1 MGLRVARGV
10 FACATGGRSSSADF
24 GDNSSYSHLPMNRRA
39 FLLAT
44 AGSAGLA
51 ACARAPIPVEVHPS
65 PAVPAR
71 AAPHVD
77 LEEATVSDL
86 AARMA
91 RGELTSRV
99 LVEQYVAR
107 IETLDRAGPT
117 LRSILELNP
126 DAMSIAA
133 ALDEERRVHG
143 PRGPLHGIPVVVKDN
158 IDTGDK
164 MQTTAGSLALV
175 GAPARKD
182 ADVVARL
189 RASGAVLLGKTNLS
203 EWANCRSTRSV
214 SGWSARGGLTR
225 NPYALDRNTS
235 GSSSG
240 SAAAVAASLAAI
252 AIGTETEGSIISP
265 SSMCGLVGVKPT
277 VGLVGGA
284 GIIPISH
291 SWDTAGPMARTVAD
305 AALLLGALTGKSY
318 SHALQRSGARNMR
331 IGVLRHSYGD
341 VSPLV
346 EASFATALDDLRRLG
361 AVLIDPVVIPR
372 ANDVGGPVLEVQLFE
387 LKADMANYL
396 ATRPEQPARTLED
409 LVKFN
414 AAHAVEEMPWFG
426 QELFEKAVS
435 MGGLDSPRYV
445 EALAWC
451 RRIMRDEGI
460 DAVMAANRLDALVA
474 PTGGPAWR
482 TDFLNGDNQ
491 NGGGSESIA
500 AVAGY
505 PSVTVPSGS
514 LAELP
519 LGISIIGDKLSEE
532 TLLKIAYAYEQ
543 ATLHRKPPTY
553 RATIDA

>member
-1 MGLRVARGV
+1 M
-10 FACATGGRSSSADF
+10 D
-24 GDNSSYSHLPMNRRA
+24 RRA

-44 AGSAGLA
+44 VGGAGLMACGPAPA
-51 ACARAPIPVEVHPS
+51 AVHPS
-65 PAVPAR
+65 PAVAAR

-77 LEEATVSDL
+77 LEEATVSYL

-91 RGELTSRV
+91 RGELTSRA

-107 IETLDRAGPT
+107 IEALDRAGPT
-117 LRSILELNP
+117 LRSIIELNQ
-126 DAMSIAA
+126 DAMAIAA
-133 ALDEERRVHG
+133 ALDEERRVRG
-143 PRGPLHGIPVVVKDN
+143 PRGLLHGIPVVVKDN
-158 IDTGDK
+158 IDTGDR

-189 RASGAVLLGKTNLS
+189 REAGAVLLGKTNLS

-225 NPYALDRNTS
+225 NPYALDRSTS

-240 SAAAVAASLAAI
+240 SAAAVAANLAAI

-277 VGLVGGA
+277 VGLVGSA
-284 GIIPISH
+284 GIVPISH

-305 AALLLGALTGKSY
+305 AALLLGAIAGKDY
-318 SHALQRSGARNMR
+318 SRALDRSGARGVR
-331 IGVLRHSYGD
+331 IGVLRRSYGEM
-341 VSPLV
+341 SPLV
-346 EASFATALDDLRRLG
+346 EASFAVALDDLRRLG
-361 AVLIDPVVIPR
+361 AVLIDPVVIAR
-372 ANDVGGPVLEVQLFE
+372 ANDVGGPALDVQLFE
-387 LKADMANYL
+387 LKAGMATYL

-414 AAHAVEEMPWFG
+414 TAHAAEEMPWFG

-435 MGGLDSPRYV
+435 MGGLDSPHYM
-445 EALAWC
+445 EALAWV

-460 DAVMAANRLDALVA
+460 DAVMAANGLDALVA

-482 TDFLNGDNQ
+482 TDFLNGDNPS
-491 NGGGSESIA
+491 GSGSESIA
-500 AVAGY
+500 AVAGC
-505 PSVTVPSGS
+505 PSVTVPCGS

-519 LGISIIGDKLSEE
+519 LGMSILGSAWTEGM
-532 TLLKIAYAYEQ
+532 LLKIAFAYEQ
-543 ATLHRKPPTY
+543 ATLRRRPPTY